1 MKVREIKNGR
11 LAMIAFLGFTG
22 QYLATQKGPVDN
34 LIDHLKVCLYF
45 PKGFCTQDCS
55 AAPDCCACS
64 NSSAMPCSCNALTLR
79 FSLSLAYCALEL

>member
-34 LIDHLKVCLYF
+34 LIDHLKVRLYL
-45 PKGFCTQDCS
+45 PQGICSQDHT
-55 AAPDCCACS
+55 AVPACYAY
-64 NSSAMPCSCNALTLR
+64 SSVRVTAQA
-79 FSLSLAYCALEL
+79 F

>member
-34 LIDHLKVCLYF
+34 LIDHLKVCLSLLGYLY
-45 PKGFCTQDCS
+45 PRLHCCPRLSRIQQCKGHTLL
-55 AAPDCCACS
+55 P
-64 NSSAMPCSCNALTLR
+64 AMP
-79 FSLSLAYCALEL
+79 

>member
-34 LIDHLKVCLYF
+34 LIDHLKVCLYL
-45 PKGFCTQDCS
+45 PKGT
-55 AAPDCCACS
+55 
-64 NSSAMPCSCNALTLR
+64 
-79 FSLSLAYCALEL
+79 